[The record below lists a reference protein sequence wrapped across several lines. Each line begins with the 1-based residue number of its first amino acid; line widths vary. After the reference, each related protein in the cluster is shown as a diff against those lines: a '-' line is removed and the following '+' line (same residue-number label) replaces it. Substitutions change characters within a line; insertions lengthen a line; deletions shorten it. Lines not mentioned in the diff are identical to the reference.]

1 MTRIYWDSMLFIYLL
16 EDHPSYADRVEYLL
30 RKIQQRGHTL
40 CTSIFTIGEV
50 LSGFYKRG
58 AFEAAAEVR
67 NWFRQPNVE
76 LLPFDNATADR
87 YAQIRARNAVT
98 PADSIHL
105 ASAAEAGVQ
114 LFITN
119 DRRLT
124 RLNIDQIDF
133 IAGLDVNLY

>member
-16 EDHPSYADRVEYLL
+16 EDHPSYADRVQHLL

-40 CTSIFTIGEV
+40 CTSVFTVGEV
-50 LSGFYKRG
+50 LSGFYKRD
-58 AFEAAAEVR
+58 ALEAAAEVR
-67 NWFRQPNVE
+67 NWFRQPNIE
-76 LLPFDNATADR
+76 LLAFNSATAAR
-87 YAQIRARNAVT
+87 YAQIRAKNTVT

-124 RLNIDQIDF
+124 KLNIDQIDF

>member
-16 EDHPSYADRVEYLL
+16 EDHPSYADRVDHLL
-30 RKIQQRGHTL
+30 GKIEQRGQTL
-40 CTSIFTIGEV
+40 CTSVFTEGEV
-50 LSGFYKRG
+50 LCGFYKRRDLEG
-58 AFEAAAEVR
+58 IAEVR
-67 NWFRQPNVE
+67 KRLRAPAIE
-76 LLPFDNATADR
+76 LLPLTAGTIDR
-87 YAQIRARNAVT
+87 YARIRAAHAVT
-98 PADSIHL
+98 PADAIHL

-124 RLNIDQIDF
+124 RLNIDRIDF

>member
-1 MTRIYWDSMLFIYLL
+1 MLFIYLL

-119 DRRLT
+119 DRQLAK
-124 RLNIDQIDF
+124 LNIDQIDF

>member
-1 MTRIYWDSMLFIYLL
+1 MTRIFWDTMLFIYLL
-16 EDHPSYADRVEYLL
+16 ERNPLYVDRVKHLIREMD
-30 RKIQQRGHTL
+30 RRGHIL

-58 AFEAAAEVR
+58 ALDAAAEVR

-76 LLPFDNATADR
+76 LLPFNSGTADR
-87 YAQIRARNAVT
+87 YARIRARNAVT

-105 ASAAEAGVQ
+105 ASAAEAGVH

>member
-1 MTRIYWDSMLFIYLL
+1 MLFIYLL

-30 RKIQQRGHTL
+30 RRIQQRGQTL

-50 LSGFYKRG
+50 LSGFHKRG
-58 AFEAAAEVR
+58 ALEAAAEVR

-76 LLPFDNATADR
+76 LLPFNGATAER
-87 YAQIRARNAVT
+87 YAQIRAKNSVT

-105 ASAAEAGVQ
+105 ASAAEASVQ

-119 DRRLT
+119 DQRLT

>member
-1 MTRIYWDSMLFIYLL
+1 MLFIYLL

-30 RKIQQRGHTL
+30 RKTQQRGHTL

-76 LLPFDNATADR
+76 LLPFNSGTADR

-119 DRRLT
+119 DRQLAK
-124 RLNIDQIDF
+124 LNIDLIDF
-133 IAGLDVNLY
+133 IAWLDVNLY

>member
-1 MTRIYWDSMLFIYLL
+1 MLFIYLL

>member
-1 MTRIYWDSMLFIYLL
+1 MLFIYLL
-16 EDHPSYADRVEYLL
+16 ERNPLHVDRVKHLIREMDS
-30 RKIQQRGHTL
+30 RGHIL
-40 CTSIFTIGEV
+40 CTSIFTIAEV

-58 AFEAAAEVR
+58 ALEAAAEVR
-67 NWFRQPNVE
+67 SWLRRPNVD
-76 LLPFDNATADR
+76 LLPFDSATADR
-87 YAQIRARNAVT
+87 YAHIRARHAVT

-105 ASAAEAGVQ
+105 ASAAEAGVR

-119 DRRLT
+119 DRKLT